1 MSRHWNFL
9 TYWIKVMHLQ
19 LDLSLEYYG
28 HEYFVPNHH
37 NLILWESLACYMFPV
52 MANHLSWYD
61 TVLLPP
67 TGYVKTLLEFL
78 IQHSSHKSNKKV
90 SSVVHWLV
98 VLCKLLMHTKKNII
112 SHQAVW
118 RSNVSFFFLIKWFND
133 FRF

>member
-1 MSRHWNFL
+1 MSRHWNFNVLDKSNAL
-9 TYWIKVMHLQ
+9 TIR
-19 LDLSLEYYG
+19 
-28 HEYFVPNHH
+28 FVSRV
-37 NLILWESLACYMFPV
+37 LWPWVFCPKSSQSDIVGKLGALHVPRDGES
-52 MANHLSWYD
+52 SIRYD
-61 TVLLPP
+61 TVLLPS

-98 VLCKLLMHTKKNII
+98 VLCKLFLHIKKYII